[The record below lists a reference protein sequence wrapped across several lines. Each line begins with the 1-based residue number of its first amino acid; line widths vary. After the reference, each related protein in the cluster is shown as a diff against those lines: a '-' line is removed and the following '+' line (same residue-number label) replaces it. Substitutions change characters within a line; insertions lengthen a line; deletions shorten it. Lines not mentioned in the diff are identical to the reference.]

1 MGKSRE
7 WGRTMKIVVINESP
21 KGKYS
26 VTLQSVR
33 YLVGAMLSDKK
44 VMKKV
49 GNKMN
54 EGMLMPYE
62 KVLDEMEQPSRKG

>member
-1 MGKSRE
+1 M
-7 WGRTMKIVVINESP
+7 M
-21 KGKYS
+21 
-26 VTLQSVR
+26 
-33 YLVGAMLSDKK
+33 YLVGAMLSNKK